1 MSDDIADRVSLC
13 PHCGNE
19 TPQKLIYKH
28 ELYVDLYNSRGNL
41 ERGVWVGTYYVAICK
56 TCDEILLYYRSD
68 PHMHVNDYNRAYLV
82 WPDSGDLP
90 ESIPTRIRD
99 CYKKAYRIKNISPNA
114 FAGQIR
120 KALELICNDKDIK
133 SGRLADRLNELN
145 LKEKLPSFLFEMTDI
160 LRLLGNVGVHA
171 GEQEVTDYQVT
182 LINDFFKV
190 IIEYIY
196 VAPSKLQEF
205 NDNLKKFWS
214 KIKNDK
220 K

>member
-1 MSDDIADRVSLC
+1 MSDNIVDRVSLY

-28 ELYVDLYNSRGNL
+28 ELYVDIYNSRGNL
-41 ERGVWVGTYYVAICK
+41 ERDVWVGTYYVAICK
-56 TCDEILLYYRSD
+56 TCNEILLYYWSD

-90 ESIPTRIRD
+90 ESIPTKIRN

-114 FAGQIR
+114 FAGQKIR

-133 SGRLADRLNELN
+133 SGKLADRLKELN
-145 LKEKLPSFLFEMTDI
+145 LKEKLPSFLFEISDI

-171 GEQEVTDYQVT
+171 GEQKVTDYQVI

-190 IIEYIY
+190 II
-196 VAPSKLQEF
+196 
-205 NDNLKKFWS
+205 
-214 KIKNDK
+214 
-220 K
+220 